1 MVPLN
6 IGQWFSKLKVG
17 QKISFGYGMILTV
30 AISGTTAGIGLTQY
44 YQRQADAIEKDI
56 LEEFKL
62 INSLQNS
69 LLQMRVHKWEMISS
83 KMASEDLKKVYNH
96 FLKHYSDFKEGWLDF
111 KESEGA
117 TKGEEEQEL
126 PGEVEK
132 VKELTKKYKYFID
145 TYIKEIDILLRQV
158 NSSNL
163 NADSIETIK
172 FKLVESNTSVL
183 LTEIKNFSEDLIEL
197 NGLIYKEYDQVQIAI
212 DTLKTL
218 QLRIVF
224 GVLCISGIIA
234 TILAIATTKAIAHPL
249 QNLTR
254 ISQRAIQESNFDLQA
269 TVETRDEVGLLA
281 TSFNQ
286 LLYSV
291 KNLLKHQQ
299 EAKEKLESYNQTLE
313 KRVDERTHDLNDKN
327 IYLKELLSELHQTQV
342 QMLQSEKMSALG
354 QMVAGIAHE
363 VNNPVNFIH
372 ANLDHLEEYSQNLIH
387 ITQIYQQ
394 YCPNLPENIQQD
406 IEDIDLDFI
415 IEDLNKIIK
424 SMTIGTTRIRD
435 IVKSLRNFS
444 RLDEA
449 EFKTVDLHEG
459 IDGTL
464 MILNHRLKAQA
475 DRTAIEIIKEY
486 GQLPLVECYPGQLNQ
501 VFMNLLSNAIDAL
514 EGLTVDRLEG
524 KTPTITIHSQV
535 TSENRVLIS
544 IADNGSGI
552 PEDIRSKLFN
562 PFFTTKA
569 VGKGTGLGLS
579 ISYQIVVEKHGGKI
593 WCDSTLGQGTKF
605 MIEIPVHPIVP
616 QTSCV
621 SPP

>member
-1 MVPLN
+1 MLSLN
-6 IGQWFSKLKVG
+6 ISQWFGKLKVG
-17 QKISFGYGMILTV
+17 QKISLGYGMILVVT
-30 AISGTTAGIGLTQY
+30 IFGTTASVSLTQY
-44 YQRQADAIEKDI
+44 YQRQADAIEKDV

-62 INSLQNS
+62 TSRLQNS
-69 LLQMRVHKWEMISS
+69 LLQTRVHTWELIS
-83 KMASEDLKKVYNH
+83 LKIAYKDFQDVYNH
-96 FLKHYSDFKEGWLDF
+96 FLEHHSDFKERWLDF
-111 KESEGA
+111 KESEGG
-117 TKGEEEQEL
+117 TKGEEQQET

-132 VKELTKKYKYFID
+132 VKEFIEKHKDIID
-145 TYIKEIDILLRQV
+145 TYIIKIDTLSRQV

-163 NADSIETIK
+163 RPEDIENIK
-172 FKLVESNTSVL
+172 LELIQLNQS
-183 LTEIKNFSEDLIEL
+183 DLIAGVDSFSD
-197 NGLIYKEYDQVQIAI
+197 NLIKIDDIIKKEYDQVQTVTDII
-212 DTLKTL
+212 KTL
-218 QLRIVF
+218 QVKIIF

-234 TILAIATTKAIAHPL
+234 TILAIATTKAIAHPI
-249 QNLTR
+249 QNLTK

-269 TVETRDEVGLLA
+269 QVETRDEVGSLA

-291 KNLLKHQQ
+291 KNLLQHQQ
-299 EAKEKLESYNQTLE
+299 EAKEKLEYYNQNLE
-313 KRVDERTHDLNDKN
+313 QRVDERTNELNDKN
-327 IYLKELLSELHQTQV
+327 IYLKKLLEELHQTQV

-372 ANLDHLEEYSQNLIH
+372 ANLDYLEEYSQSLIR
-387 ITQIYQQ
+387 ITQTYQQ
-394 YCPNLPENIQQD
+394 YCPKLPENIQQD
-406 IEDIDLDFI
+406 IEYIDVDFI
-415 IEDLNKIIK
+415 IEDLNKVIK
-424 SMTIGTTRIRD
+424 SMTVGTTRIRD

-475 DRTAIEIIKEY
+475 DHPAIEVIKEY
-486 GQLPLVECYPGQLNQ
+486 GQLPLVECYTGQLNQ
-501 VFMNLLSNAIDAL
+501 VFMNLLSNGIDAL
-514 EGLTVDRLEG
+514 EGLTYNYPEG
-524 KTPTITIHSQV
+524 KTPTITISSQV

-562 PFFTTKA
+562 PFFTTKP

-579 ISYQIVVEKHGGKI
+579 ISYQIVEKHGGKI

-605 MIEIPVHPIVP
+605 MIEIPVYPIAP
-616 QTSCV
+616 EASGACH
-621 SPP
+621 

>member
-6 IGQWFSKLKVG
+6 IGQWFGKLKVG
-17 QKISFGYGMILTV
+17 QKISLGYGMMLGV
-30 AISGTTAGIGLTQY
+30 AIAGTTVGIVLTQY
-44 YQRQADAIEKDI
+44 YQRQADAIEKDV

-62 INSLQNS
+62 TNRLQNS
-69 LLQMRVHKWEMISS
+69 LLQTRVHTWELISL
-83 KMASEDLKKVYNH
+83 KMASEDFKEVYNH
-96 FLKHYSDFKEGWLDF
+96 FLEHHSDFKEGWLDF

-117 TKGEEEQEL
+117 TKGEEEQET

-132 VKELTKKYKYFID
+132 VKEFTKKYQDVID
-145 TYIKEIDILLRQV
+145 TYIKEIDILSRQV
-158 NSSNL
+158 NASNFKPEDIENIKLKLIQL
-163 NADSIETIK
+163 NKNDLLAKVDS
-172 FKLVESNTSVL
+172 
-183 LTEIKNFSEDLIEL
+183 FSDNLIEL
-197 NGLIYKEYDQVQIAI
+197 EHIIKKEYDQVNIVI
-212 DTLKTL
+212 NTLKTL
-218 QLRIVF
+218 QLKIVA

-234 TILAIATTKAIAHPL
+234 TILAIATTKTIAHPI
-249 QNLTR
+249 QNLTK

-299 EAKEKLESYNQTLE
+299 ETKEKLESYNQTLE
-313 KRVDERTHDLNDKN
+313 QRVDERTHELNGKN
-327 IYLKELLSELHQTQV
+327 IYLKQLLEELHQTQI

-372 ANLDHLEEYSQNLIH
+372 ANLNHLEEYSQNLIQV
-387 ITQIYQQ
+387 TQLYQQ
-394 YCPNLPENIQQD
+394 YYPNLPEDIQQN

-415 IEDLNKIIK
+415 IEDLSKVIK
-424 SMTIGTTRIRD
+424 SMTVGTTRIRD

-449 EFKTVDLHEG
+449 EFKKVDLHEG

-464 MILNHRLKAQA
+464 MILNHRLKAQT

-514 EGLTVDRLEG
+514 NGLTVNHPEG

-544 IADNGSGI
+544 IADNGSGV

-562 PFFTTKA
+562 PFFTTKS

-579 ISYQIVVEKHGGKI
+579 ISYQIIVEKHGGKI
-593 WCDSTLGQGTKF
+593 WCDSTFGQGTKF
-605 MIEIPVHPIVP
+605 MIEIPVHPIVII
-616 QTSCV
+616 
-621 SPP
+621 

>member
-1 MVPLN
+1 MVPLS
-6 IGQWFSKLKVG
+6 IGKLFGKLKVG
-17 QKISFGYGMILTV
+17 QKISLGYGIILAV
-30 AISGTTAGIGLTQY
+30 LIFGTTASVGLTSY
-44 YQRQADAIEKDI
+44 YQRQADAIEKDV
-56 LEEFKL
+56 LEEFQQ
-62 INSLQNS
+62 ISHLQNS
-69 LLQMRVHKWEMISS
+69 LLQTRVHTWELISS
-83 KMASEDLKKVYNH
+83 RMTSEDFKEVYNH
-96 FLKHYSDFKEGWLDF
+96 FLGHNSDFKETWLQF
-111 KESEGA
+111 SKSEGG
-117 TKGEEEQEL
+117 TKGEAEHEL

-132 VKELTKKYKYFID
+132 LKEFTKKYQDFID
-145 TYIKEIDILLRQV
+145 TYIKEIYTLSRQV

-163 NADSIETIK
+163 KPEDIENVKLKLIQLNDS
-172 FKLVESNTSVL
+172 NL
-183 LTEIKNFSEDLIEL
+183 LTKVDSFSDDLIEL
-197 NGLIYKEYDQVQIAI
+197 DNIIKKEYDQVHTLV
-212 DTLKTL
+212 DTLKIL
-218 QLRIVF
+218 QLKIIA

-234 TILAIATTKAIAHPL
+234 TILAIATTKAIAHPI
-249 QNLTR
+249 QNLTK
-254 ISQRAIQESNFDLQA
+254 ISQLAIQESNFDLQA

-291 KNLLKHQQ
+291 KNLLQHQQ

-313 KRVDERTHDLNDKN
+313 QRVDERTHDLNDKN
-327 IYLKELLSELHQTQV
+327 IYLKQLLEELNQTQI

-372 ANLDHLEEYSQNLIH
+372 GNLSYLEEYIQSLIQV
-387 ITQIYQQ
+387 TEIYQQ
-394 YCPNLPENIQQD
+394 YCPDLPEKIQKEIQTF
-406 IEDIDLDFI
+406 DIDFI
-415 IEDLNKIIK
+415 VEDLNKIIK
-424 SMTIGTTRIRD
+424 SMNIGTTRIRD

-449 EFKTVDLHEG
+449 EFKIVDLHEG
-459 IDGTL
+459 IDGSL

-475 DRTAIEIIKEY
+475 DHPTIEIIKEY
-486 GQLPLVECYPGQLNQ
+486 AQLPLVECYPGQLNQ

-514 EGLTVDRLEG
+514 EGLTFNHPEG
-524 KTPTITIHSQV
+524 KMPTITINSQV

-544 IADNGSGI
+544 IVDNGSGI

-562 PFFTTKA
+562 PFFTTKP

-605 MIEIPVHPIVP
+605 TIEIPVHPTEGICPTKSVR
-616 QTSCV
+616 
-621 SPP
+621 